1 MNVTDPIA
9 DFLTSLRNGLRAR
22 HKSVE
27 VPASKLKLQ
36 MATILRDEGYIAGFR
51 MVEEGARKRIEVRL
65 KYGLNNEPIISSI
78 QRVSRPGRRVYVAS
92 HKVPRVLG
100 GMGIN
105 ILTTPKG
112 LMTGRAARKENV
124 GGEILCEIW

>member
-1 MNVTDPIA
+1 VTDPLA
-9 DFLTSLRNGLRAR
+9 AFLPSLRPGLRAR
-22 HKSVE
+22 HTGVE
-27 VPASKLKLQ
+27 VPASKLPLQ

-65 KYGLNNEPIISSI
+65 KYGTNNEPIISSI
-78 QRVSRPGRRVYVAS
+78 QRVSRPGRRVSVAS

-112 LMTGRAARKENV
+112 LMTGRTARKENV
-124 GGEILCEIW
+124 GGE

>member
-36 MATILRDEGYIAGFR
+36 RATILRDEGYIAGFR

-65 KYGLNNEPIISSI
+65 KYGTNNEPIISSI

-112 LMTGRAARKENV
+112 LMTGRTARKENV

>member
-51 MVEEGARKRIEVRL
+51 LVEEGARKRIEVRL

-112 LMTGRAARKENV
+112 LMTGRAAKKENV

>member
-9 DFLTSLRNGLRAR
+9 DFLTSIRNGLRAR

-51 MVEEGARKRIEVRL
+51 TIEEGARKRIEVRL

-112 LMTGRAARKENV
+112 LMTGRSARKENV

>member
-9 DFLTSLRNGLRAR
+9 DFLTSIRNGLRAR

-27 VPASKLKLQ
+27 IAASKLKLQ

-51 MVEEGARKRIEVRL
+51 LVEDGARKRIEVRL
-65 KYGLNNEPIISSI
+65 KYGTNNEPIISSI
-78 QRVSRPGRRVYVAS
+78 QRVSRPGRRVYVGS
-92 HKVPRVLG
+92 TKVPRVLG
-100 GMGIN
+100 GIGIN